1 MGDPMG
7 LFAITGAGSGIGAA
21 TRARLERAGHA
32 VVGIDLHHAE
42 IIADLSNADGRKAAV
57 AAVLERSQ
65 GHLDGLLTAAGVGPP
80 FDAEAMVSIN
90 WFGTEALLRGL
101 RVALANSRRG
111 QVVAIS
117 SNSTTTMPELPAE
130 LIDACL
136 ALDEPLA
143 RSLAKKHGD
152 GNTYGASK
160 TAVARFV
167 RRHAPTADWAGS
179 GIRLN
184 AIAPG
189 ATLTP
194 LLQAGL
200 DSEEYGPAIKA
211 FPVPT
216 GDFGQPDEIAAWIE
230 HMLIGDGSR
239 FMCGSLVFVDGGTD
253 AMVRADAWPA
263 TFAMPT
269 GSQFGFD

>member
-1 MGDPMG
+1 MG
-7 LFAITGAGSGIGAA
+7 LYAISGSASGIGAA

-32 VVGIDLHHAE
+32 VAGIDLHNAE
-42 IIADLSNADGRKAAV
+42 IIADLSTPQGRAAAV
-57 AAVLERSQ
+57 EAVLDRSQ

-80 FDAEAMVSIN
+80 FSAEKMVSIN

-117 SNSTTTMPELPAE
+117 SNSTTTMPDLPVD

-143 RSLAKKHGD
+143 RSLANKHGD

-160 TAVARFV
+160 TAVARYV

-184 AIAPG
+184 AIAPV

-216 GDFGQPDEIAAWIE
+216 GDFGDPDEIAAWIE
-230 HMLIGDGSR
+230 HMLIGDGCR
-239 FMCGSLVFVDGGTD
+239 FMCGTLLFVDGGTD
-253 AMVRADAWPA
+253 AMVRADAWP
-263 TFAMPT
+263 TSFAMPT

>member
-1 MGDPMG
+1 MG

-21 TRARLERAGHA
+21 TRARLEKAGHA

-42 IIADLSNADGRKAAV
+42 IIADLSTPEGRNAAI
-57 AAVLERSQ
+57 AAVLDRSQ

-80 FDAEAMVSIN
+80 FSAEQMVSIN
-90 WFGTEALLRGL
+90 WFGTEALLSGL

-117 SNSTTTMPELPAE
+117 SNSTTTMPDLPAD
-130 LIDACL
+130 LIERVPRARRTAGAVVGQEARRRQHLRCVQDGGGALRPPQRTDGRLGGFGYPPQRHRSGRDAD
-136 ALDEPLA
+136 A
-143 RSLAKKHGD
+143 
-152 GNTYGASK
+152 
-160 TAVARFV
+160 AVAGRSRQRRV
-167 RRHAPTADWAGS
+167 RPRH
-179 GIRLN
+179 
-184 AIAPG
+184 
-189 ATLTP
+189 
-194 LLQAGL
+194 QGL
-200 DSEEYGPAIKA
+200 PRTD
-211 FPVPT
+211 
-216 GDFGQPDEIAAWIE
+216 GDFGDPDEIAAWIE
-230 HMLIGDGSR
+230 HMLIGDGCR

>member
-1 MGDPMG
+1 MEGAVG
-7 LFAITGAGSGIGAA
+7 LYAISGSASGIGAA

-32 VVGIDLHHAE
+32 VVGIDLHNAE
-42 IIADLSNADGRKAAV
+42 IIADLSTPQGRAAAV
-57 AAVLERSQ
+57 EAVLDRSQ

-80 FDAEAMVSIN
+80 FSAEKMVSIN

-117 SNSTTTMPELPAE
+117 SNSTTTMPDLPAD

-143 RSLAKKHGD
+143 RSLANKHGD

-160 TAVARFV
+160 TAVARYV

-216 GDFGQPDEIAAWIE
+216 GDFGDPDEIAAWIE
-230 HMLIGDGSR
+230 HMLIGDGCR
-239 FMCGSLVFVDGGTD
+239 FMCGTLLFVDGGTD
-253 AMVRADAWPA
+253 AMVRADAWP
-263 TFAMPT
+263 TSFAMPT

>member
-1 MGDPMG
+1 MGGSMG

-21 TRARLERAGHA
+21 TRARLEKAGHT
-32 VVGIDLHHAE
+32 VVGIDLKNAE
-42 IIADLSNADGRKAAV
+42 VIADLSTADGRSAAIK
-57 AAVLERSQ
+57 AVLDQSK
-65 GHLDGLLTAAGVGPP
+65 GSLDGLLTAAGVGPP
-80 FDAEAMVSIN
+80 FDAERMVSIN
-90 WFGTEALLRGL
+90 WFGSEALLTGL
-101 RVALANSRRG
+101 RPALAKSQHG

-117 SNSTTTMPELPAE
+117 SNSTTTMPDLPAE
-130 LIDACL
+130 LVDACL

-160 TAVARFV
+160 TAVARYV
-167 RRHAPTADWAGS
+167 RRNAPTADWAGA

-200 DSEEYGPAIKA
+200 DSAEYGPAIKA

-216 GDFGQPDEIAAWIE
+216 GDFGAPDEIAAWIE
-230 HMLIGDGSR
+230 HMLIGDGCR

-263 TFAMPT
+263 SFAMPT

>member
-1 MGDPMG
+1 MG
-7 LFAITGAGSGIGAA
+7 LFAITGSGSGIGAA
-21 TRARLERAGHA
+21 TRARLEKAGHA

-42 IIADLSNADGRKAAV
+42 IIADLSTPEGRSAAIT
-57 AAVLERSQ
+57 AVLDRSQ

-80 FDAEAMVSIN
+80 FSAEQMVSIN
-90 WFGTEALLRGL
+90 WFGTEALLSGL

-117 SNSTTTMPELPAE
+117 SNSTTTMPDLPAD
-130 LIDACL
+130 LIEACL

-143 RSLAKKHGD
+143 RSLAKKYGD

-160 TAVARFV
+160 TAVARYV

-200 DSEEYGPAIKA
+200 DSAEYGPAIKA

-216 GDFGQPDEIAAWIE
+216 GDFGDPDEIAAWIE
-230 HMLIGDGSR
+230 HMLIGDGCR
-239 FMCGSLVFVDGGTD
+239 FMCGSLIFVDGGTD
-253 AMVRADAWPA
+253 AMVRADAWPT

>member
-1 MGDPMG
+1 MGT
-7 LFAITGAGSGIGAA
+7 FAISGAGSGIGLAS
-21 TRARLERAGHA
+21 RQRLEAKGHK
-32 VVGIDLHHAE
+32 VIGIDLKNAE
-42 IIADLSNADGRKAAV
+42 IIADLSNNTGRRTAV
-57 AAVLERSQ
+57 NEVMSQ
-65 GHLDGLLTAAGVGPP
+65 CGGYLDGLLTAAGVGPP
-80 FDAEAMVSIN
+80 FDPATMVSIN
-90 WFGTEALLRGL
+90 YFGTEALLTGL
-101 RVALANSRRG
+101 HPVLMNHARA

-117 SNSTTTMPELPAE
+117 SNSTTTMPDIPAD
-130 LIDACL
+130 LVQACL
-136 ALDEPLA
+136 DLHEGDARKLA
-143 RSLAKKHGD
+143 ETYGD
-152 GNTYGASK
+152 GATYAASK

-167 RRHAPTADWAGS
+167 RRNAPTKHWAGN

-200 DSEEYGPAIKA
+200 DSPDYGPAIKA

-216 GDFGQPDEIAAWIE
+216 GDFGSPDEIAAWIE
-230 HMLIGDGSR
+230 HMLIGDGCR

-253 AMVRADAWPA
+253 AMVRADAWPT
-263 TFAMPT
+263 TFPMPQ

>member
-21 TRARLERAGHA
+21 TRARLEKAGHA

-42 IIADLSNADGRKAAV
+42 IIADLSTADGRKTAV

-90 WFGTEALLRGL
+90 WFGTEALLSGL

-117 SNSTTTMPELPAE
+117 SNSTTTMPDLPAD

-143 RSLAKKHGD
+143 RSLAKKYGD
-152 GNTYGASK
+152 GTTYGSSK

-216 GDFGQPDEIAAWIE
+216 GDFGQPDEVAAWIE
-230 HMLIGDGSR
+230 HMLIGDGCR
-239 FMCGSLVFVDGGTD
+239 VMCGSLVFVDGGTD
-253 AMVRADAWPA
+253 AMVRADAWP
-263 TFAMPT
+263 TSFAMPT

>member
-1 MGDPMG
+1 MG

-21 TRARLERAGHA
+21 SRARLEKAGHA

-42 IIADLSNADGRKAAV
+42 IIADLSTTDGRSAAV

-80 FDAEAMVSIN
+80 FNAEAMVSIN
-90 WFGTEALLRGL
+90 WFGTEALLSGL

-117 SNSTTTMPELPAE
+117 SNSTTTMPDLPAD

-136 ALDEPLA
+136 NLDEPLA
-143 RSLAKKHGD
+143 RSLAKKYGD
-152 GNTYGASK
+152 GTTYGSSK

-216 GDFGQPDEIAAWIE
+216 GDFGQADEIAAWIE
-230 HMLIGDGSR
+230 HMLIGDGCR

-253 AMVRADAWPA
+253 AMVRADAWP
-263 TFAMPT
+263 TSFAMPS

>member
-1 MGDPMG
+1 MG

-21 TRARLERAGHA
+21 TRARLEKAGHA

-42 IIADLSNADGRKAAV
+42 IIADLSTPDGRSSAV
-57 AAVLERSQ
+57 AAVLDRSQ

-80 FDAEAMVSIN
+80 FDPEAMVSIN
-90 WFGTEALLRGL
+90 WFGTEAMLSGL
-101 RVALANSRRG
+101 RIALANSRRG

-117 SNSTTTMPELPAE
+117 SNSTTTMPDLPAD
-130 LIDACL
+130 LIEACL
-136 ALDEPLA
+136 AMDEPLA
-143 RSLAKKHGD
+143 RSLAKKYGD
-152 GNTYGASK
+152 GTTYGSSK
-160 TAVARFV
+160 TAVARYV
-167 RRHAPTADWAGS
+167 RRHAPTADWAGM

-200 DSEEYGPAIKA
+200 DSDEYGPAIKA

-230 HMLIGDGSR
+230 HMLIGDGCR
-239 FMCGSLVFVDGGTD
+239 FLCGSLIFVDGGTD
-253 AMVRADAWPA
+253 AMVRADAWP
-263 TFAMPT
+263 TSFAMPS